1 MRPRQRIAGSR
12 SVRAGAA
19 AAVAAETAARA
30 SVSALRA
37 RSAAILVGVVLAGC
51 ALVRPVD
58 RSLEIEAALGDLRRA
73 GFEFAPDVRFV
84 HDPIA
89 VCDGIRCADL
99 VVVSDR
105 RTIRLATT
113 AFASRSKLCASL
125 LEIWPRY
132 TMPRRADA
140 AALARSAWLVASEGQ
155 RAGVDDPEVL
165 GEARFA
171 YRQLWHQATPAERAS
186 LPSPESLPTSG
197 R

>member
-1 MRPRQRIAGSR
+1 ML
-12 SVRAGAA
+12 AA
-19 AAVAAETAARA
+19 CAVF
-30 SVSALRA
+30 
-37 RSAAILVGVVLAGC
+37 
-51 ALVRPVD
+51 RPVD
-58 RSLEIEAALGDLRRA
+58 RASEIEPALADLRRA

-99 VVVSDR
+99 VVVSER

-113 AFASRSKLCASL
+113 AFASRSKLRASL

-140 AALARSAWLVASEGQ
+140 AALARSAWLVASDGP
-155 RAGVDDPEVL
+155 RAGVSDPEVL
-165 GEARFA
+165 AEVRFA
-171 YRQLWHQATPAERAS
+171 YRQLWGQATPEERAS
-186 LPSPESLPTSG
+186 LPSPESLPMPG